1 MALWKRRE
9 AENHFGARSQFSSG
23 MGPTFGAIDSSGGGG
38 SLIFG
43 SVRGL
48 TGS

>member
-9 AENHFGARSQFSSG
+9 AENHLGAISPFSSE
-23 MGPTFGAIDSSGGGG
+23 MGPTFGEVDSSGGSG
-38 SLIFG
+38 SVIFG